1 MMKRHDLREQV
12 FKLLFRV
19 EFNKPE
25 EMPEQF
31 ELFCNGFGTEEET
44 DPLSVKN
51 KELVSSRC
59 DLVREKIA
67 EIDEVINANTEGWD
81 TGRIGKVELA
91 VLRVAVYEMK
101 FDPDVPVNVA
111 IDEAVEIAKKY
122 GQENSG
128 AFVNA
133 ILGKIAKANE

>member
-1 MMKRHDLREQV
+1 MKIQYLREQV

-25 EMPEQF
+25 DMPEQF
-31 ELFCNGFGTEEET
+31 ELFCNGFGAEDDTET
-44 DPLSVKN
+44 ITVKN
-51 KELVSSRC
+51 KELVSARC
-59 DLVREKIA
+59 DLVRDKIT
-67 EIDEVINANTEGWD
+67 EIDELINANTEGWD
-81 TGRIGKVELA
+81 TTRIGKVELT
-91 VLRVAVYEMK
+91 VLRLAVYEMK
-101 FDPDVPVNVA
+101 YDDEVPVNVA

-133 ILGKIAKANE
+133 ILGKIAKSNE

>member
-1 MMKRHDLREQV
+1 MKRHDLREQV

-25 EMPEQF
+25 DMPEQF
-31 ELFCNGFGTEEET
+31 ELFCNGFGAEDDN
-44 DPLSVKN
+44 DPLKVKD

-59 DLVREKIA
+59 DLIREKIT
-67 EIDEVINANTEGWD
+67 EIDELINANTEGWD

-133 ILGKIAKANE
+133 ILGKIAKSNE